1 MEVII
6 CNSSVLK
13 VRFSIFRLRTEKKV
27 REVLSFHF
35 QETRT
40 NYLTTKLSN
49 VNIVFVS
56 HIFVLAHVQTLTVK
70 LGS

>member
-27 REVLSFHF
+27 REVLSF

-56 HIFVLAHVQTLTVK
+56 HVFVLAHVQTLTVK